1 MLGNQLSSDLRH
13 DGKGRRGRGGNRGCA
28 SAVVWL
34 LRCDG
39 PLRKISVRE
48 SIHCPGVGSPG
59 SIPASR
65 SDDGFPGAT
74 PNVLS
79 HLPTPAAPS
88 SESHTYLS
96 QTTRPTPTAPHV
108 TNRPRPVNDSHSA
121 LPHPRGPNG
130 SCYC

>member
-74 PNVLS
+74 R
-79 HLPTPAAPS
+79 AADGERGRLEREGP
-88 SESHTYLS
+88 YGAG
-96 QTTRPTPTAPHV
+96 R
-108 TNRPRPVNDSHSA
+108 RPRHVMRRTQGGRSA
-121 LPHPRGPNG
+121 VWLG
-130 SCYC
+130 S